1 MRDCVGPFIPN
12 VIGGLEKILSRVGHE
27 KVYIL
32 KRSLWLLC
40 GIKIS
45 EDAKLEIKKG
55 WKSSIILHNFT
66 IRKGRNEGKVRFR
79 NRRYG
84 SKSWQWLLPYT
95 LGPLFAGI
103 SNVFTCE
110 MKIIIQVKRNKRI
123 KWGKH
128 SDLNCNAL
136 TRYEL
141 NDWI

>member
-12 VIGGLEKILSRVGHE
+12 VTGGLEKILSRVGHE
-27 KVYIL
+27 EVYFL

-45 EDAKLEIKKG
+45 EDAKLEINKG

-66 IRKGRNEGKVRFR
+66 IRKGRNERKVRFG
-79 NRRYG
+79 NRRSG
-84 SKSWQWLLPYT
+84 SKSWQWLLPYI

-123 KWGKH
+123 KWGKQ
-128 SDLNCNAL
+128 
-136 TRYEL
+136 
-141 NDWI
+141 